1 MADIRIKDIE
11 QVAAI
16 KDTMKVP
23 VGNAGDDKSYTATFK
38 QIRDYT
44 KQDLTGYV
52 TNTQLDSRGYTTMQ
66 DVENKG
72 YITMDNVG
80 NGALTLNVNG
90 VKKTFTANQSEDLT
104 IEINSFK
111 PNNGRLILKI
121 KDKEYIFTA
130 DQEKDITV
138 DIPAGE
144 GSADWSEITNK
155 PTFAAVATSGSYAD
169 LSSKPT
175 IPSKV
180 SQLTNDSGYIQG
192 SEVDKKFIAKST
204 GADTNIVV
212 ATNGSM
218 ANYGNNGQ
226 SYMAVRPNTGEF
238 TIDAEYGG
246 SAFGVK
252 DDGTTAFTHK
262 SFAGFDKDKGTG
274 TGTKNTAVLQFSGNS
289 GLRYAKNTGTA
300 ADVTADMYKYVGII
314 GSPDEN
320 QNVYSAKE
328 VDNMLSGIPK
338 QTETLIFTTKDG
350 QTVEYNFYIKTN

>member
-52 TNTQLDSRGYTTMQ
+52 TNTQLDSKGYTTMQ

-111 PNNGRLILKI
+111 PNNGRLVLKI

-130 DQEKDITV
+130 DQEKDIIV

-155 PTFAAVATSGSYAD
+155 PTFAAVATSGSYTD

-180 SQLTNDSGYIQG
+180 SQLTNDSNFITNNAVGNATITIFQG
-192 SEVDKKFIAKST
+192 GVKKGSFSVNQKDDLQIDL
-204 GADTNIVV
+204 AD
-212 ATNGSM
+212 GS
-218 ANYGNNGQ
+218 AGDG
-226 SYMAVRPNTGEF
+226 AVRFDVSQRLTEEQRKQALENIGAGRSNFSGSYTDLTNKPTIPSNKTELVF
-238 TIDAEYGG
+238 TM
-246 SAFGVK
+246 S
-252 DDGTTAFTHK
+252 DGTTKT
-262 SFAGFDKDKGTG
+262 
-274 TGTKNTAVLQFSGNS
+274 
-289 GLRYAKNTGTA
+289 
-300 ADVTADMYKYVGII
+300 I
-314 GSPDEN
+314 
-320 QNVYSAKE
+320 NVY
-328 VDNMLSGIPK
+328 
-338 QTETLIFTTKDG
+338 TE
-350 QTVEYNFYIKTN
+350 